1 MMISGREAS
10 GLALLAAVVWGA
22 SDFVGG
28 IVTRR
33 STPAIVLLIAHGLS
47 LLLLLAALAAFPE
60 GAPTRH
66 TVIFGLIAGLAGGIG
81 LLALYKALSLGS
93 MGLVAAVSGVLA
105 AAVPVLVSFFTEA
118 KPSLLKLAGFAVAG
132 AAIWLIAYTPSTDA
146 HPRGL
151 WLAVLAGIC
160 FGILLV
166 FLHVAGRGSL
176 LWALTFSRVGSV
188 FCAIALG
195 TVMVRHSRRQGA
207 APIPAMRWG
216 AVLPLAAIAGILDTS
231 GNLLFTASS
240 LAGRLDVAAILS
252 SLYPAGTI
260 LLAVW
265 LLRERATR
273 SQTVGMG
280 LALLAVAMIS
290 A

>member
-1 MMISGREAS
+1 MTISGGEAS
-10 GLALLAAVVWGA
+10 ALALASAVVWGA
-22 SDFVGG
+22 SDFCGG

-33 STPAIVLLIAHGLS
+33 STPAIVLMIAHGLG
-47 LLLLLAALAAFPE
+47 LLLLLAALAASSQ
-60 GAPTRH
+60 GAPTRN

-93 MGLVAAVSGVLA
+93 MGLVAALSGVLT

-118 KPSLLKLAGFAVAG
+118 RPSTLKLAGFVVAG
-132 AAIWLIAYTPSTDA
+132 VAIWLIAYTPGTDA
-146 HPRGL
+146 HPHGL
-151 WLAVLAGIC
+151 GLAILAGVG

-166 FLHVAGRGSL
+166 FLHMGARDNV

-188 FCAIALG
+188 FCAITLG
-195 TVMVRHSRRQGA
+195 IVMARHNRRQGRA
-207 APIPAMRWG
+207 LMPSTRWR
-216 AVLPLAAIAGILDTS
+216 AVLPLAAAAGILDTS
-231 GNLLFTASS
+231 GNLLYTMSS
-240 LAGRLDVAAILS
+240 LAGRLDVAAVLS

-260 LLAVW
+260 LLAAW
-265 LLRERATR
+265 LLHERATR
-273 SQTVGMG
+273 SQTIGMG

>member
-1 MMISGREAS
+1 MTISGGEAS
-10 GLALLAAVVWGA
+10 ALALASATVWGA
-22 SDFVGG
+22 SDFCGG

-33 STPAIVLLIAHGLS
+33 STPAIVLMIAHGLG
-47 LLLLLAALAAFPE
+47 LLLLLAALAAFSQ
-60 GAPTRH
+60 GAPTRN

-93 MGLVAAVSGVLA
+93 MGLVAALSGVLT

-118 KPSLLKLAGFAVAG
+118 RPSALKLAGFAVAG
-132 AAIWLIAYTPSTDA
+132 VAIWLIAYTPGTDV
-146 HPRGL
+146 HPHGL
-151 WLAVLAGIC
+151 GLAILAGVG

-166 FLHVAGRGSL
+166 FLHMGARDNV

-188 FCAIALG
+188 SCATTLG
-195 TVMVRHSRRQGA
+195 IVMARHSRRQGRA
-207 APIPAMRWG
+207 LIPSTRWR
-216 AVLPLAAIAGILDTS
+216 AVLPLAAAAGILDTS
-231 GNLLFTASS
+231 GNLLYTMSS
-240 LAGRLDVAAILS
+240 LAGRLDVAAVLS

-260 LLAVW
+260 LLAAW
-265 LLRERATR
+265 LLHERATR